1 MQYDKPPETEF
12 QKFIRSTKSG
22 NIFLNVCFRDIES
35 LIYLANYAV
44 CDFFKEYA
52 EMLGISTRKKSSESL
67 LHDHRPLELNTDDYQ
82 RVCRIPKKKVFV
94 DYLGFIC
101 RKMFPRFFVNN
112 DYILLLGWML
122 QRFTWCSCAT

>member
-94 DYLGFIC
+94 DYLGFFC
-101 RKMFPRFFVNN
+101 RKIVVLYNVPKIF
-112 DYILLLGWML
+112 LLIMIIY
-122 QRFTWCSCAT
+122 CC